1 VKNLL
6 VTGRHGFVG
15 NTLARMVESEPAFS
29 DWTLAEVPPSFQI
42 LDPASTRELVARAA
56 PDAVIHLAA
65 QSNVPVAFSDPERT
79 LRINVLGTLNLLQ
92 ALKQAGFRGRMVYA
106 GTGDV
111 YGAVAEDALPVD
123 ETLLPRPRNPY
134 AVSKLAGEALCRQWC
149 FTEGM
154 QVALARPFNHIG
166 PGQSEEFVVSGLSK
180 QVAAI
185 RGGRQAAELAVG
197 DIDVTRDF
205 SDVRDVVRAYFAL
218 LAAGT
223 PGEVYNICSGEERSV
238 RSILEKLMQIAGV
251 EIAIKVDQ
259 TRLRPAEQR
268 RMCGST
274 QKMLSATGW
283 RTTIPIEQS
292 VADTLN
298 FWEREGAVHA

>member
-1 VKNLL
+1 
-6 VTGRHGFVG
+6 
-15 NTLARMVESEPAFS
+15 M
-29 DWTLAEVPPSFQI
+29 
-42 LDPASTRELVARAA
+42 
-56 PDAVIHLAA
+56 IHLAA
-65 QSNVPVAFSDPERT
+65 QSNVPAAFSDPERT

-92 ALKQAGFRGRMVYA
+92 ALKQAGFRGPMVYA

-223 PGEVYNICSGEERSV
+223 PGEVYNICSGQERSV
-238 RSILEKLMQIAGV
+238 RSILEQLMRDCRRRDR
-251 EIAIKVDQ
+251 DQ
-259 TRLRPAEQR
+259 GRTPRACGRPNSAACAEAR
-268 RMCGST
+268 N
-274 QKMLSATGW
+274 KMLSATGW
-283 RTTIPIEQS
+283 RATTPIEQS
-292 VADTLN
+292 LPIL
-298 FWEREGAVHA
+298 